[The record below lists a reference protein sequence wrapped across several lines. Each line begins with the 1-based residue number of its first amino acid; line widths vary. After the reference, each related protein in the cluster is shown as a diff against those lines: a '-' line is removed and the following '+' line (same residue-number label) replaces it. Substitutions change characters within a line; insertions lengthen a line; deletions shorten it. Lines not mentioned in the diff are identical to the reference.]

1 MAAFQ
6 VNEALPLRATESERL
21 SRWVGRDREDKRR
34 DVKRVRGNTTNV
46 RLGEER
52 ATARERR
59 MDPDADISGAEM
71 A

>member
-1 MAAFQ
+1 M
-6 VNEALPLRATESERL
+6 
-21 SRWVGRDREDKRR
+21 
-34 DVKRVRGNTTNV
+34 NV

-59 MDPDADISGAEM
+59 MDPDADISGTEM